1 MHESYRNSLPLH
13 GVGVDDD
20 RSSLDNNGSSRS
32 PYDILTIEGIMID
45 FFFFF
50 LLNLNFYVLFVPYKL
65 DDA

>member
-32 PYDILTIEGIMID
+32 PYDILTIEGITID
-45 FFFFF
+45 FIFFFFF
-50 LLNLNFYVLFVPYKL
+50 KL
-65 DDA
+65 EFLCALCPL

>member
-32 PYDILTIEGIMID
+32 PYDILTIEGITID
-45 FFFFF
+45 FIFFFF
-50 LLNLNFYVLFVPYKL
+50 LNFNFYVLFVPYKL

>member
-20 RSSLDNNGSSRS
+20 RSSLDNNGTSRS

-45 FFFFF
+45 FIFKKK
-50 LLNLNFYVLFVPYKL
+50 NLNFYVLFVP
-65 DDA
+65 

>member
-32 PYDILTIEGIMID
+32 PYDILTTEGITID
-45 FFFFF
+45 FIFFFF
-50 LLNLNFYVLFVPYKL
+50 
-65 DDA
+65 

>member
-20 RSSLDNNGSSRS
+20 RSSLDNNGTSRS

-45 FFFFF
+45 FIFKKKI
-50 LLNLNFYVLFVPYKL
+50 LNFYVLFVPYKL

>member
-20 RSSLDNNGSSRS
+20 RSSLDNNGTSRS
-32 PYDILTIEGIMID
+32 PYDILTIEGITID
-45 FFFFF
+45 FIFF
-50 LLNLNFYVLFVPYKL
+50 LIFNLNFYVLFVPYKL

>member
-32 PYDILTIEGIMID
+32 PYDILTIEGITID
-45 FFFFF
+45 FIFF
-50 LLNLNFYVLFVPYKL
+50 LIFNLNFYVLFVPYKL

>member
-1 MHESYRNSLPLH
+1 MHESYRNALPLH

-32 PYDILTIEGIMID
+32 PYDILTIEGITID
-45 FFFFF
+45 FIFFFIF
-50 LLNLNFYVLFVPYKL
+50 NLNFYVLFVPYKL

>member
-45 FFFFF
+45 FIF
-50 LLNLNFYVLFVPYKL
+50 KKKKKT
-65 DDA
+65 

>member
-45 FFFFF
+45 FIFKKKI
-50 LLNLNFYVLFVPYKL
+50 LNFYVLFVPYKL

>member
-32 PYDILTIEGIMID
+32 PYDILAIEGIMID
-45 FFFFF
+45 FIFKKKI
-50 LLNLNFYVLFVPYKL
+50 LNFYVLFVPYKL

>member
-32 PYDILTIEGIMID
+32 PYDILTIEGITID
-45 FFFFF
+45 FIFFFIF
-50 LLNLNFYVLFVPYKL
+50 NLNFYVLFVPYKL